1 MKFELIAPKTD
12 KYSEDDIVAKF
23 IAEYQERLQGD
34 WPGDW
39 PVIPQKYVTYGEG
52 CRPGEVDL
60 ANIAGEIAIL
70 PQKEADGKWYV
81 DVLIYNNAPA
91 KALMEQI
98 PLCKKYGC
106 PIKVKLGVFTDGDVV
121 PGPITLSFF
130 AEESF
135 CKSKPVQT
143 CIYVVQAFRR
153 YKRDEEH
160 PNRDERNIGWYS
172 TLDAAIENLHAN
184 KDVIAETMPDDDGVD
199 YPYYQYAL
207 IEKVPEGPYAC
218 GMENEDDAVKFFE
231 WKDGDYVEM
240 ERPKELEGVVGFT
253 IG

>member
-1 MKFELIAPKTD
+1 MKFELIVPKTE

-23 IAEYQERLQGD
+23 IAEFQERLRGD
-34 WPGDW
+34 C
-39 PVIPQKYVTYGEG
+39 PVISQKYITYGEG
-52 CRPGEVDL
+52 HRPGEVDL
-60 ANIAGEIAIL
+60 SITAGEIASL

-81 DVLIYNNAPA
+81 DVMLCGNAPA
-91 KALMEQI
+91 KSLSEQI
-98 PLCKKYGC
+98 PLYQKFGC
-106 PIKVKLGVFTDGDVV
+106 PIKVKLDVFTDGEVV
-121 PGPITLSFF
+121 LGPMTLRFF

-135 CKSKPVQT
+135 GRRQPVQK
-143 CIYVVQAFRR
+143 CIYVLQAFCR
-153 YKRDEEH
+153 YIRNDENPTRE
-160 PNRDERNIGWYS
+160 ERNIGWYS

-184 KDVIAETMPDDDGVD
+184 KDVIAETMPDEDGVD

-231 WKDGDYVEM
+231 WKGGDYVEM
-240 ERPKELEGVVGFT
+240 ERPKELKGVVGFT

>member
-1 MKFELIAPKTD
+1 
-12 KYSEDDIVAKF
+12 
-23 IAEYQERLQGD
+23 
-34 WPGDW
+34 
-39 PVIPQKYVTYGEG
+39 
-52 CRPGEVDL
+52 
-60 ANIAGEIAIL
+60 
-70 PQKEADGKWYV
+70 V

>member
-1 MKFELIAPKTD
+1 MKFELIAPKTE
-12 KYSEDDIVAKF
+12 KYSEDDIVLRF
-23 IAEYQERLQGD
+23 TNELIERMR
-34 WPGDW
+34 GDW
-39 PVIPQKYVTYGEG
+39 PVIPQKYVTYGEDH
-52 CRPGEVDL
+52 RPGEVDL
-60 ANIAGEIAIL
+60 SITAGEITGV
-70 PQKEADGKWYV
+70 PQKEPDGKWYI
-81 DVLIYNNAPA
+81 DVMLYGNAPA
-91 KALMEQI
+91 NSLREH
-98 PLCKKYGC
+98 LSLFKKYGC

-121 PGPITLSFF
+121 MGPMTLSFF

-135 CKSKPVQT
+135 CKSKPVQK

-160 PNRDERNIGWYS
+160 PNLGERNIGWYS

-184 KDVIAETMPDDDGVD
+184 KDVIAETMPDEDGVD
-199 YPYYQYAL
+199 YPYYRYAL

-218 GMENEDDAVKFFE
+218 GLENEDDAVKFFE

>member
-1 MKFELIAPKTD
+1 MKFELIVPKTE
-12 KYSEDDIVAKF
+12 KYSEDDIVAGF
-23 IAEYQERLQGD
+23 IAEYQERMR
-34 WPGDW
+34 GDW

-52 CRPGEVDL
+52 NRPGEVDL
-60 ANIAGEIAIL
+60 SITAGEIASL

-81 DVLIYNNAPA
+81 DVMLYKNEPA
-91 KALMEQI
+91 NSLKEHL
-98 PLCKKYGC
+98 PLFKKFGC
-106 PIKVKLGVFTDGDVV
+106 PVKVKLDVFTDGNVV
-121 PGPITLSFF
+121 MGPMTLSFF

-135 CKSKPVQT
+135 CKIQPVQK
-143 CIYVVQAFRR
+143 CIYVLQAFCR
-153 YKRDEEH
+153 YKLDEEH
-160 PNRDERNIGWYS
+160 PDRDDRNIGWYS

-184 KDVIAETMPDDDGVD
+184 KDVIAETMPDEDGVD

-240 ERPKELEGVVGFT
+240 DRPKELEGVVGFT
-253 IG
+253 VG

>member
-1 MKFELIAPKTD
+1 MKFELIVPKTE
-12 KYSEDDIVAKF
+12 KYSEDDLVAKY
-23 IAEYQERLQGD
+23 IYEYNERLCGE
-34 WPGDW
+34 W

-52 CRPGEVDL
+52 HRPGEVNL
-60 ANIAGEIAIL
+60 SIIAGEIASL

-81 DVLIYNNAPA
+81 DVLLYKNEPA
-91 KALMEQI
+91 KALREHI
-98 PLCKKYGC
+98 PLYKKYG
-106 PIKVKLGVFTDGDVV
+106 VTLNVFTDGNVV
-121 PGPITLSFF
+121 MGPMTLSFF
-130 AEESF
+130 VGEIG
-135 CKSKPVQT
+135 CKSKPVQK
-143 CIYVVQAFRR
+143 CIYVLQAFRR

-160 PNRDERNIGWYS
+160 PVYGERNIGWYS

-218 GMENEDDAVKFFE
+218 GMDNDDDAVKFFE

-240 ERPKELEGVVGFT
+240 ERPKEFIGVIGFT
-253 IG
+253 MG